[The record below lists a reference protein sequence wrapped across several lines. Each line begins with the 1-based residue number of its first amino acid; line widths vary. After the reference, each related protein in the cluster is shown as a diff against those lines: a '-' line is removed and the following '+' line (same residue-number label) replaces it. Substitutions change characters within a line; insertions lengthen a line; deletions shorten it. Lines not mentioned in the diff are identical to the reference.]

1 MGQTGMASTSAGKST
16 TRRSPV
22 MTVTRYDSV
31 NAGMVTLVGGLAFT
45 VITLVIIW
53 LTNRIPEPDA
63 PPMLELLEL
72 PGGFEDGAIDE
83 TLKVDSEE
91 ELREDPAVAETPTEE
106 TEIQEMLDTVME
118 LSEQATQI
126 AQQQFQDNPTNSG
139 TPGRAEGNGRRPF
152 GSGGPGAGIGRDQR
166 WFISFSDGSE
176 TVYARQLDFFGIEL
190 GAFDGRQLTYIKN
203 VSTAS
208 PAKRTRTVG
217 KGEERLRFNWKGG
230 ERRRVDNAL
239 FRKAGVNAQQSLIF
253 HFYPPPTEQLLA
265 RLELA
270 YANRPVKE
278 IRRTYFTVRSD
289 GNGYKFVVTRQ
300 LYLR

>member
-1 MGQTGMASTSAGKST
+1 MASSST
-16 TRRSPV
+16 DKTTRRRSPV
-22 MTVTRYDSV
+22 MTVTRYDIV
-31 NAGMVTLVGGLAFT
+31 NALMIAVVGGLAMT

-91 ELREDPAVAETPTEE
+91 ELREDPAVAETPSEQ

-118 LSEQATQI
+118 LSDQATQM
-126 AQQQFQDNPTNSG
+126 AQQQFQDNPSNEG

-166 WFISFSDGSE
+166 WFISFTDSTE
-176 TVYARQLDFFGIEL
+176 TAYARQLDFFGIEL
-190 GAFDGRQLTYIKN
+190 GAFDGRQLIYIKN
-203 VSTAS
+203 LSS
-208 PAKRTRTVG
+208 PNPEKRVRTVG

-239 FRKAGVNAQQSLIF
+239 FKKAGVNAENSLIF
-253 HFYPPPTEQLLA
+253 HFYPPPTEQILA

-270 YANRPVKE
+270 YAGRPVKE
-278 IRRTYFTVRSD
+278 IRRTYFSVRSE
-289 GNGYKFVVTRQ
+289 GNGYRFVVTRQ
-300 LYLR
+300 LYLK